1 MRWVFWLNAIF
12 LAYTFAGYP
21 IAVWL
26 VSLVRRRN
34 HRRAPISPPVAIII
48 AAHNEE
54 RIIRHKLLNS
64 LALEYPADRKEI
76 IVVSDAST
84 DRTAEIVR
92 SFAAQGVK
100 LIEASERRGKH
111 FAQMLGFQASRGE
124 ILVFTDASIRLDPQ
138 VLGKLV
144 SNFADPTIGC
154 VSSADQLDT
163 KHKSWSGEKLYVRF
177 EMWLRKSE
185 TRACSLLGASGSF
198 FAVRREL
205 CDIWEPEMSSD
216 FHLPLH
222 AVMRGLRTIMDPD
235 CVGHYSVVRSEKV
248 ELQRKVRTIVHGLD
262 AFFHHLALLNPFRY
276 GIFAWQLLSHKLFR
290 WLSPFAA
297 LSLLI
302 ANIFLWGE
310 GLFYQFSLLAQVALY
325 GTGLLGFT
333 REGRLSYKLL
343 KLANFFVVANI
354 AALVAWWRYV
364 SGERLVAWNPSKRD

>member
-1 MRWVFWLNAIF
+1 MLWVFWLSAIF
-12 LAYTFAGYP
+12 LAYTFVGYP

-26 VSLVRRRN
+26 LSLVRRRT
-34 HRRAPISPPVAIII
+34 HRKAPISPLVAIVI

-54 RIIRHKLLNS
+54 RIIRNKLLNS
-64 LALEYPADRKEI
+64 LELEYPADRREI
-76 IVVSDAST
+76 IVVSDASN

-100 LIEASERRGKH
+100 LVEASERRGKH
-111 FAQMLGFQASRGE
+111 FAQMLGFRASRGD
-124 ILVFTDASIRLDPQ
+124 ILVFTDASVRLEPQ

-154 VSSADQLDT
+154 VTSVDQVDT
-163 KHKSWSGEKLYVRF
+163 EQKSWSGEKLYVQF

-185 TRACSLLGASGSF
+185 ARACSLLGASGSF

-222 AVMRGLRTIMDPD
+222 AMMRGLRTIVDPD
-235 CVGHYSVVRSEKV
+235 CVGFYGVVRSEKI

-262 AFFHHLALLNPFRY
+262 VFFHHLALLNPFRY

-297 LSLLI
+297 LSLLM
-302 ANIFLWGE
+302 ANIFLWKA
-310 GLFYQFSLLAQVALY
+310 GLSYQSSLLAQVALY

-333 REGRLSYKLL
+333 TEAMLRYRLL
-343 KLANFFVVANI
+343 KLTNFFVVGSI
-354 AALVAWWRYV
+354 ATLVAWWRYV
-364 SGERLVAWNPSKRD
+364 SGERLVAWNPSERR